1 VDMALCVAET
11 VTQQEIKRSGLP
23 PGLAAN
29 STHII
34 KARLMGLIASSTFR
48 NGLTLR
54 QALFEATLPAWNAR
68 LSAAFSIVRMR
79 LAVALRLRRASSS
92 SGVARVA
99 WVLAFIFDR
108 TLFGAVASLLRH
120 FVNRSGVSFSSRTR
134 PSSGSTKA
142 LKVYSALRTAS
153 GFFSAR
159 ISSR

>member
-1 VDMALCVAET
+1 MDMALCVAET

-79 LAVALRLRRASSS
+79 LAVAESSCAGSGNFHASCQASC
-92 SGVARVA
+92 AR
-99 WVLAFIFDR
+99 
-108 TLFGAVASLLRH
+108 
-120 FVNRSGVSFSSRTR
+120 R
-134 PSSGSTKA
+134 PS
-142 LKVYSALRTAS
+142 L
-153 GFFSAR
+153 
-159 ISSR
+159 